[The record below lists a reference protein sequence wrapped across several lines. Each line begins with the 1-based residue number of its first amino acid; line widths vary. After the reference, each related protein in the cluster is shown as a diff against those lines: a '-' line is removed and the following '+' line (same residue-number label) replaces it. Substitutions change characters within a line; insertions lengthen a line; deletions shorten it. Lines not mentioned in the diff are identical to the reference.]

1 MLKSTIALFIFL
13 TPLPNECKC
22 LCGLKETFYGRIF
35 NGYPA
40 LHWSIPWQIL
50 IQVITISAGIQN
62 ERQYGGVL
70 ISEKHVVTCAKCME
84 NFFARYYW
92 EMMKNTGI

>member
-84 NFFARYYW
+84 IFFASSARYF
-92 EMMKNTGI
+92 